1 MGPQSPCTPRSWHL
15 NFKQWVKPRAAL
27 HRLQSLLLRPMLL
40 LFSLCLAPSL
50 ALAGHYTV
58 TYAGGNCNGQPYTL
72 SSNGTYGG
80 SGSPDMQNLTI
91 TCSGQITATFTWVP
105 DFPNDPPPPA
115 VVVMQDCT
123 AQWECESKNGHLGT
137 GNADNGLKFPP
148 INLGDGTYEVGQ
160 SSSGQQY
167 LIQTGNMKN
176 FTVNCTPSASI
187 TVPAAF
193 GFGVGRATASVT
205 YKASA
210 TPLMVVLGGS
220 GINLNV
226 QPEYL
231 IGQQVTC
238 SLIPGGL
245 TPSNY
250 QWTPP
255 AACQPFK
262 FWQVTDFFNGNGN
275 LPQTVKLLLLGTAD
289 LT

>member
-1 MGPQSPCTPRSWHL
+1 M
-15 NFKQWVKPRAAL
+15 
-27 HRLQSLLLRPMLL
+27 
-40 LFSLCLAPSL
+40 
-50 ALAGHYTV
+50 

-105 DFPNDPPPPA
+105 DFPNEPPPPA

-123 AQWECESKNGHLGT
+123 AQWQCESKNRHLGT
-137 GNADNGLKFPP
+137 GNADNGLGFAP

-167 LIQTGNMKN
+167 LIKTDSTNN
-176 FTVNCTPSASI
+176 FTENCTPSASI

-210 TPLMVVLGGS
+210 TPLMIVLGGS

-262 FWQVTDFFNGNGN
+262 YWQRFNYYQGDSSR
-275 LPQTVKLLLLGTAD
+275 PQAAQLLLLGNQD
-289 LT
+289 LTQKYFDLLPQNPCQRRRLLQGRFSCPAWSSSGRGVPRNSRNQP

>member
-1 MGPQSPCTPRSWHL
+1 MYPPPQLAP
-15 NFKQWVKPRAAL
+15 KWVKPRAAL
-27 HRLQSLLLRPMLL
+27 HRLQTLLLRPMLL

-72 SSNGTYGG
+72 SNNGVYGG
-80 SGSPDMQNLTI
+80 GASANNQNPTV

-105 DFPNDPPPPA
+105 DFPNEPPPPA

-123 AQWECESKNGHLGT
+123 AQWQCMTTNGRLGT

-148 INLGDGTYEVGQ
+148 INLGDGIHMVGQ

-187 TVPAAF
+187 TVPTPF
-193 GFGVGRATASVT
+193 VGQAGAGVT

-210 TPLMVVLGGS
+210 TPLMIVLGGS

-262 FWQVTDFFNGNGN
+262 SWQVTDFFNGNGN
-275 LPQTVKLLLLGTAD
+275 LPQTVKLILLGTAD